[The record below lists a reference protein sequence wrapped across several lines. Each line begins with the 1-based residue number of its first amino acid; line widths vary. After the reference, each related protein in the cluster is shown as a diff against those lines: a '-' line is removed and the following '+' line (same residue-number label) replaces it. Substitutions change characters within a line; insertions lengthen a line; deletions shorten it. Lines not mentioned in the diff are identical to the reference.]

1 MWLQLNLSG
10 EEITESEATSTDAEF
25 LAGIMEQYEEI
36 ASSDEKKVKA
46 IEAEN
51 KGGFL
56 VNNFQR
62 DCAVT

>member
-10 EEITESEATSTDAEF
+10 EQITEGEATSTDTEF

-36 ASSDEKKVKA
+36 ASSDEKEIKA
-46 IEAEN
+46 IEAAN

-62 DCAVT
+62 DCVLT